1 MAGQPKYTL
10 TQADLDSFL
19 AGRESASAIGRRHGV
34 TPSLVT
40 YRLRKLN
47 DPRVKE
53 VLARNSAKAKGEFN
67 DARRDQLDQLILAGK
82 SATEIVI
89 TLRVSTNTVTRA
101 RRRLGLYVEPKTPRK
116 PKPES
121 TGTVYDL
128 LQNVIGTPV
137 FKLITKPWPVKL
149 EQTTGEAA

>member
-1 MAGQPKYTL
+1 MAAQHKYTL

-19 AGRESASAIGRRHGV
+19 AGRESASAIGRRHGA

-67 DARRDQLDQLILAGK
+67 DARRDQLDQMILAGK

-89 TLRVSTNTVTRA
+89 ALRVSTNTITRA
-101 RRRLGLYVEPKTPRK
+101 RKRLGLYVEPKTARK
-116 PKPES
+116 AKQES
-121 TGTVYDL
+121 GGTVYDL
-128 LQNVIGTPV
+128 LQNVIWTSV
-137 FKLITKPWPVKL
+137 FNLITKPWPVKT
-149 EQTTGEAA
+149 EHTGESA

>member
-1 MAGQPKYTL
+1 MPRKPKYTL

-19 AGRESASAIGRRHGV
+19 SERESAGAIARRHGV
-34 TPSLVT
+34 THALVT

-47 DPRVKE
+47 DPRVAE
-53 VLARNSAKAKGEFN
+53 ILARNSNKAKHDFANAKREK
-67 DARRDQLDQLILAGK
+67 LDQMLLSGA
-82 SATEIVI
+82 SVSEIVI
-89 TLRVSTNTVTRA
+89 ALKVSTNTVTRA

-128 LQNVIGTPV
+128 LQGVIGTSV
-137 FKLITKPWPVKL
+137 FNLITKPWPVKT
-149 EQTTGEAA
+149 EHTGEAA

>member
-1 MAGQPKYTL
+1 MPVTPKYTL
-10 TQADLDSFL
+10 TQSDLDSFL
-19 AGRESASAIGRRHGV
+19 AGRESASAIGRRHGA

-47 DPRVKE
+47 DPRVAAI
-53 VLARNSAKAKGEFN
+53 LARNSNKAKHDFANAKREK
-67 DARRDQLDQLILAGK
+67 LDQMLLAGA
-82 SATEIVI
+82 SVSEIVI
-89 TLRVSTNTVTRA
+89 ALKVSTNTVTRA

-128 LQNVIGTPV
+128 LHDVVETAT
-137 FKLITKPWPVKL
+137 FKLLTKPWPVNL
-149 EQTTGEAA
+149 ERTTGEAA

>member
-1 MAGQPKYTL
+1 MSMDKKPAKYTL
-10 TQADLDSFL
+10 TQADIDSFL

-67 DARRDQLDQLILAGK
+67 DARRDQLDQMILAGK

-89 TLRVSTNTVTRA
+89 ALRVSTNTITRA
-101 RRRLGLYVEPKTPRK
+101 RKRLGLYVEPKTARK
-116 PKPES
+116 AKQES
-121 TGTVYDL
+121 GCTVFDL
-128 LQNVIGTPV
+128 LHDVVGTSV
-137 FKLITKPWPVKL
+137 FKLITKP
-149 EQTTGEAA
+149 